1 MSPRP
6 PYEALDLNAFAEI
19 DMKLLLIGSGG
30 REHALAWKLA
40 QSPKLETLHCAPG
53 NAGIAEVADIVDVKA
68 DDIIGLLA
76 LVQREAY
83 DFVVVG
89 PEQPLAMGLVDAL
102 QDMGVKV
109 FGPTEAA
116 AQLEASKA
124 FTKKLCDTYKIPTAA
139 YGVFTDMKEAK
150 AFLKTMKPPY
160 VLKADGLAA
169 GKGVVIP
176 ETLKEAEAEL
186 KEFFSGKF
194 GDASKTVLIE
204 EFMHGQEASFFAISD
219 GKTALPLIAA
229 QDHKRAFDGDKG
241 PNTGG
246 MGAYSPAP
254 VFTDEI
260 LAEVMEKIIQPTV
273 YGMAKDGHPFVGVL
287 FAGLMIT
294 KDGPKLIEY
303 NARFGDPECQ
313 VIMRRMQS
321 DLLPI
326 LIAAE
331 AGKLDK
337 AKAPAWFDEPVAN
350 VVLAAKGYPGSYKK
364 GTVINGVEEANEKDG
379 IVVFHAGT
387 RRGANCGKLKSNGG
401 RVLNVTASGETLK
414 EAVDRAY
421 SAVDEIKWSAKQFR
435 TDIAHHA
442 LKES

>member
-1 MSPRP
+1 
-6 PYEALDLNAFAEI
+6 
-19 DMKLLLIGSGG
+19 MKLLLIGSGG
-30 REHALAWKLA
+30 REHALAWKLV
-40 QSPKLETLHCAPG
+40 QSPLVVTLHCAPG

-68 DDIIGLLA
+68 DDMIGLIA
-76 LVQREAY
+76 LIQRENY

-89 PEQPLAMGLVDAL
+89 PEQPLAMGIVDAL
-102 QDMGVKV
+102 NEMGVKS
-109 FGPTEAA
+109 FGPIQAA
-116 AQLEASKA
+116 AQLESSKA
-124 FTKKLCDTYKIPTAA
+124 FTKALCDKYKIPTAA
-139 YGVFTDMKEAK
+139 YGVFTDIKDAK

-176 ETLKEAEAEL
+176 ETLKAAETEL

-254 VFTDEI
+254 VFTDDI
-260 LAEVMEKIIQPTV
+260 MATVMEKIIHPTI
-273 YGMAKDGHPFVGVL
+273 YGMAKDGHPFKGVL

-294 KDGPKLIEY
+294 EDGPKLIEY

-313 VIMRRMQS
+313 VLMRRLQS
-321 DLLPI
+321 DLMEI
-326 LIAAE
+326 FIAAE
-331 AGKLDK
+331 AGDLDK
-337 AKAPAWFDEPVAN
+337 LTPPAWFDDPVVN
-350 VVLAAKGYPGSYKK
+350 VVLASKGYPGKYRK
-364 GTVINGVEEANEKDG
+364 GSMIKGIDVANDMDGV
-379 IVVFHAGT
+379 VVFHAGT
-387 RRGANCGKLKSNGG
+387 KMNDKNAICAAGG
-401 RVLNVTASGETLK
+401 RVLNITAQASSLEDAVAK
-414 EAVDRAY
+414 AYKAIDEA
-421 SAVDEIKWSAKQFR
+421 IKWPGGFCR
-435 TDIAHHA
+435 RDIAHHA
-442 LKES
+442 LKK

>member
-1 MSPRP
+1 
-6 PYEALDLNAFAEI
+6 
-19 DMKLLLIGSGG
+19 MKLLLIGSGG

-40 QSPKLETLHCAPG
+40 QSPLVETLHCAPG

-68 DDIIGLLA
+68 DDMIGLIA
-76 LVQREAY
+76 LIQREAY

-89 PEQPLAMGLVDAL
+89 PEQPLAMGIVDAL
-102 QDMGVKV
+102 NEMDVKS
-109 FGPTEAA
+109 FGPIQAA
-116 AQLEASKA
+116 AQLESSKA
-124 FTKKLCDTYKIPTAA
+124 FTKALCDRYKIPTAD
-139 YGVFTDMKEAK
+139 YGVFTDIKEAK
-150 AFLKTMKPPY
+150 AFLKTMKAPY

-204 EFMHGQEASFFAISD
+204 EFMQGQEASFFAISD

-260 LAEVMEKIIQPTV
+260 MATVMEKIIQPTI
-273 YGMAKDGHPFVGVL
+273 YGMAKDGHPFKGVL

-294 KDGPKLIEY
+294 EDGPKLIEY

-313 VIMRRMQS
+313 VIMRRLQS

-326 LIAAE
+326 LLAAE
-331 AGKLDK
+331 AGELDK
-337 AKAPAWFDEPVAN
+337 LEPPAWFEEPVAN
-350 VVLAAKGYPGSYKK
+350 VVLAAKGYPGTYKK
-364 GTVINGVEEANEKDG
+364 GTIINGVEDANEKDG
-379 IVVFHAGT
+379 VVVFHAGT
-387 RRGANCGKLKSNGG
+387 RRGTNCGKLKANGG

-414 EAVDRAY
+414 DAVDKAY
-421 SAVDEIKWSAKQFR
+421 AAVEDIKWSQKQFR

-442 LKES
+442 LKNS